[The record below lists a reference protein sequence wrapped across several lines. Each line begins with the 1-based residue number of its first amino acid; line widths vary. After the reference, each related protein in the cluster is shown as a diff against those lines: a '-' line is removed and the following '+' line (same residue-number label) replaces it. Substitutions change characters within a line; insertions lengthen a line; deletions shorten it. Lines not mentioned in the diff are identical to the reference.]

1 MSHKKLLSEK
11 RICSHKKREKKNYK
25 KSRTRLKHEE
35 HFPDDEERHEASAM
49 QFNGRNIQK
58 SSSCSSPFFFVVRGA
73 PAVAITRGVYYR
85 MIQDLIIFSV
95 LSR

>member
-11 RICSHKKREKKNYK
+11 RICSHKKRERKETIRKVE
-25 KSRTRLKHEE
+25 HDE

-58 SSSCSSPFFFVVRGA
+58 SSSCSSPFFPVVRDA
-73 PAVAITRGVYYR
+73 PAVAITGGVYYR